1 MVWLAAVTAALALVI
16 LLIFRTKVQIEL
28 SYKRKDENDR
38 LNIRISIWRG
48 LIHYTV
54 KMPELILTDSGT
66 AIKAEEVKGNG
77 PPKEKK
83 LKAEELADGLE
94 KMKDVLKRVRGLHR
108 IIRRLLARTE
118 VKQFEW
124 ETQIGT
130 GDAASTGMLAGSILG
145 MKGGLLGL
153 LSTYFDFRVMPSYR
167 VIPVFRGKAAD
178 TRIFCIF
185 QVRAGHAITAGV
197 RMIRHSGSGK
207 PILKQKKETRS
218 M

>member
-1 MVWLAAVTAALALVI
+1 MIWLAAVILALSLGI
-16 LLIFRTKVQIEL
+16 FLICWMKVQIEF
-28 SYKRKDENDR
+28 SYKRKGENDR
-38 LNIRISIWRG
+38 LKIRISILRG

-54 KMPELILTDSGT
+54 KMPKLALTDSGT
-66 AIKAEEVKGNG
+66 AIKAQEVKGNG
-77 PPKEKK
+77 PPEEKK
-83 LKAEELADGLE
+83 LSAEELADELE
-94 KMKDVLKRVRGLHR
+94 KMKDLLKRISGLHR
-108 IIRRLLARTE
+108 IIRKLLARTK

-124 ETQIGT
+124 DTQIGT

-145 MKGGLLGL
+145 LKGGILGF
-153 LSTYFDFRVMPSYR
+153 LSTYFNFQILPSYS
-167 VIPVFRGKAAD
+167 VIPVFRGTAAD

-197 RMIRHSGSGK
+197 RMIRHMGSGK